1 MFLFGAL
8 VHRLIISPAL
18 DKPHL
23 VVVFATM
30 GLSIFMQNVA
40 LMVMTADL
48 LGRAADLAGRS
59 FTIGPFYFK
68 VELLLGFAVAHRLH
82 ARAAMDDRRRPISA
96 RRSAPPCRTA
106 RRRMLMGIPVP
117 RIFLI
122 TFAAGS
128 ALVGLAACVMMPL
141 FSVFPTVGL
150 NFVLIAF
157 VIVVLGGMGSI
168 EGALL
173 GGICIGVVQSVS
185 SYYIAPAFGQMF
197 FFILFLLV
205 MIFRPDGL
213 LGQKG
218 RSHHRHQ
225 RLRAGWMRRR
235 QAAKSTSGLPAAA
248 GARHASRCSRLR
260 CWWSASRSSR
270 LPCRKP
276 AGRRRPDLPVG
287 RARAG
292 LEHRRRL
299 CRADFV
305 RARGVLRHRRLYLDA
320 SWSANSA

>member
-1 MFLFGAL
+1 MSLFGAL
-8 VHRLIISPAL
+8 VHRIIISPAL

-48 LGRAADLAGRS
+48 WDVPPMFGQLR
-59 FTIGPFYFK
+59 
-68 VELLLGFAVAHRLH
+68 HR
-82 ARAAMDDRRRPISA
+82 SA
-96 RRSAPPCRTA
+96 RSTSRSNCCSASPSPSSAPSALQWMIRTTYLGKA
-106 RRRMLMGIPVP
+106 IRATVQDGEAAMLMGIPVP

-122 TFAAGS
+122 TFAGGS

-185 SYYIAPAFGQMF
+185 SYYVAPAYGQMF

-205 MIFRPDGL
+205 MIFRPDGI

-218 RSHHRHQ
+218 
-225 RLRAGWMRRR
+225 
-235 QAAKSTSGLPAAA
+235 AATIGIN
-248 GARHASRCSRLR
+248 
-260 CWWSASRSSR
+260 
-270 LPCRKP
+270 
-276 AGRRRPDLPVG
+276 
-287 RARAG
+287 
-292 LEHRRRL
+292 E
-299 CRADFV
+299 
-305 RARGVLRHRRLYLDA
+305 
-320 SWSANSA
+320 